1 MWNRIVVTDQNRGVY
16 GALVRDHLRKRRV
29 LFHEKLGWDIPRSAH
44 IEQDQYDRAETV
56 YILVERGGVVEG
68 YARLLPT
75 LARVFYGSVEFSY
88 MIRDA
93 TLGLL
98 PGIPPSILGAR
109 PAPQAEGVWE
119 ISRVEAVG
127 KGALQ
132 ALFLTIAE
140 YMEQV
145 EAVELL
151 AFTRKN
157 FGAIV
162 RSIGFDAAEIGAH
175 VDYGGRPYCVISM
188 TWGGAPERAPVA
200 EDLPIRMAG

>member
-16 GALVRDHLRKRRV
+16 GALVHDHLRKRRL

-56 YILVERGGVVEG
+56 YILVERGGLVEG

-75 LARVFYGSVEFSY
+75 LARVSYGSVEFSY
-88 MIRDA
+88 MMRDA

-119 ISRVEAVG
+119 ISRVEAAG
-127 KGALQ
+127 RGGFAGAVFDHCRVYGAGGGCGTSGVYPQKLWRDC
-132 ALFLTIAE
+132 AE
-140 YMEQV
+140 HR
-145 EAVELL
+145 
-151 AFTRKN
+151 F
-157 FGAIV
+157 
-162 RSIGFDAAEIGAH
+162 
-175 VDYGGRPYCVISM
+175 
-188 TWGGAPERAPVA
+188 
-200 EDLPIRMAG
+200 